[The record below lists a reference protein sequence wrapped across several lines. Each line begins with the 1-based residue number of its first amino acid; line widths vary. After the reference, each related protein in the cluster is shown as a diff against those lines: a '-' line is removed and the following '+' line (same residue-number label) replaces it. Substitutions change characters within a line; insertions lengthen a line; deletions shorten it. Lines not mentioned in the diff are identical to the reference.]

1 MGPDSLWSV
10 SRFGARTYFVQHF
23 SQWLFSYF
31 EWYWHCHSYVVDNT
45 LYKAC
50 ENVDAVVKSLRMSA
64 EKLLKWF
71 KHDQM
76 KGNTC
81 KCHLILLILR
91 TGDSN
96 QIQIENSLIK
106 NSLCEKILVL
116 HLIINQL
123 LISTSQIYVK
133 KQMQN

>member
-1 MGPDSLWSV
+1 
-10 SRFGARTYFVQHF
+10 
-23 SQWLFSYF
+23 
-31 EWYWHCHSYVVDNT
+31 
-45 LYKAC
+45 
-50 ENVDAVVKSLRMSA
+50 MSA

-76 KGNTC
+76 KGNTY

-116 HLIINQL
+116 HLIINQF

-133 KQMQN
+133 KQMKN